1 MSDSNKKKYGLS
13 AFLAL
18 AVFLLVYLGSG
29 ILFTALGYGSEAF
42 QQIPRTFALVIALL
56 VCLLMGGKERSLDYR
71 MDAFCSGAADKD
83 TIMMVVVF
91 LLAGAF
97 CGVARA
103 MGGVDATANLGLS
116 LVPHEFLCAGI
127 FIISALIAT
136 AMGTGMGTISAVG
149 PIAFAVA
156 EGSGVSMATAMAAVL
171 GGAMFGDN
179 LSMISD
185 TTIAAT
191 RGAGCEMRD
200 KFKMN
205 GAIAGVSAVIAIIIF
220 VIVGSGTNTVVET
233 YDYSIIKVVPYI
245 FILAGALLGLNVF
258 ILLISGVVVA
268 AVIGFATN
276 SFTFVEMA
284 QAVGTGMAD
293 MFEISFFALFLRG
306 VIGVVQDLGGVDW
319 VVHKMT
325 RNVKSR
331 KGAEYSMAAM
341 VSAFDVAMENN
352 TIAIIMAAPL
362 CRPMAAEHNISPK
375 RVASIL
381 DIFSCI
387 VQGMLPYSAQVLL
400 CASFANISPLSVV
413 GNNFYCMILAVVTLL
428 TIHFGLGWTKEEK
441 NGVKLYDEDLNV
453 IAEKVNR

>member
-1 MSDSNKKKYGLS
+1 
-13 AFLAL
+13 
-18 AVFLLVYLGSG
+18 
-29 ILFTALGYGSEAF
+29 
-42 QQIPRTFALVIALL
+42 
-56 VCLLMGGKERSLDYR
+56 
-71 MDAFCSGAADKD
+71 
-83 TIMMVVVF
+83 
-91 LLAGAF
+91 
-97 CGVARA
+97 
-103 MGGVDATANLGLS
+103 
-116 LVPHEFLCAGI
+116 
-127 FIISALIAT
+127 
-136 AMGTGMGTISAVG
+136 
-149 PIAFAVA
+149 
-156 EGSGVSMATAMAAVL
+156 
-171 GGAMFGDN
+171 MFGDN

-220 VIVGSGTNTVVET
+220 VIVGSGTSTITES
-233 YDYSIIKVVPYI
+233 YDYSLIKVVPYI

-268 AVIGFATN
+268 AVIGFGTS

-306 VIGVVQDLGGVDW
+306 VIGVVQELGGVDW

-400 CASFANISPLSVV
+400 CASFAGISPLAVV
-413 GNNFYCMILAVVTLL
+413 GNNFYCMVLAVVTLL

>member
-1 MSDSNKKKYGLS
+1 MSNSDKKKQYGLS
-13 AFLAL
+13 AFFPLV
-18 AVFLLVYLGSG
+18 VFLLIYLGSG
-29 ILFTALGYGSEAF
+29 ILFTILGYGSDAF
-42 QQIPRTFALVIALL
+42 KQVPRTFALIAALL
-56 VCLLMGGKERSLDYR
+56 VCLLMGGKERSFTYR
-71 MDAFCSGAADKD
+71 MDAFCNGAADKD
-83 TIMMVVVF
+83 TIMMIVVF

-97 CGVARA
+97 SGVAIA
-103 MGGVDATANLGLS
+103 MGGVEATANLGLS
-116 LVPHEFLCAGI
+116 LVPHQFLCAGI
-127 FIISALIAT
+127 FLISALIAT

-156 EGSGVSMATAMAAVL
+156 ESSGISMSTAMAAVL

-191 RGAGCEMRD
+191 RGTGCEMRD

-205 GAIAGVSAVIAIIIF
+205 GAIAGVSAIIAIAIF
-220 VIVGSGTNTVVET
+220 VATGSGVSTINEAFE
-233 YDYSIIKVVPYI
+233 YSIIKVIPYI
-245 FILAGALLGLNVF
+245 FILVGALLGCNVF
-258 ILLISGVVVA
+258 ILLIAGVAVA
-268 AVIGFATN
+268 AVIGFFTG
-276 SFTFVEMA
+276 SFTVVEMT
-284 QAVGTGMAD
+284 QAAGNGMAG

-306 VIGVVQDLGGVDW
+306 VIGVIQDLGGVDW

-325 RNVKSR
+325 RNVKTR

-341 VSAFDVAMENN
+341 VSAFDIAVENN

-387 VQGMLPYSAQVLL
+387 FQGMLPYSAQVLL
-400 CASFANISPLSVV
+400 CASFADISPLSVV
-413 GNNFYCMILAVVTLL
+413 GHNYYCMILAVVTLL
-428 TIHFGLGWTKEEK
+428 AIHFGLGWTKEEK
-441 NGVKLYDEDLNV
+441 NGEKLYDENLNV
-453 IAEKVNR
+453 IAKS

>member
-1 MSDSNKKKYGLS
+1 MSDNTRKKYGLS
-13 AFLAL
+13 AFLPL
-18 AVFLLVYLGSG
+18 ATFLIVYLGSG
-29 ILFTALGYGSEAF
+29 ILFTVLGYGSEAF
-42 QQIPRTFALVIALL
+42 KQIPRTFALVVALL

-156 EGSGVSMATAMAAVL
+156 DGSGVSMATAMAAVL

-205 GAIAGVSAVIAIIIF
+205 VAIAGVSAVIAIIIF
-220 VIVGSGTNTVVET
+220 VIIGSGTSTITES
-233 YDYSIIKVVPYI
+233 YEYSLIKVVPYI

-268 AVIGFATN
+268 AVIGFGTS

-306 VIGVVQDLGGVDW
+306 VIGVVQELGGVEW
-319 VVHKMT
+319 VVHKMS

-341 VSAFDVAMENN
+341 VSAFDVAMEN
-352 TIAIIMAAPL
+352 MAAPL

-400 CASFANISPLSVV
+400 CASFAGISPLAVV
-413 GNNFYCMILAVVTLL
+413 GNNFYCMVLAVVTLL
-428 TIHFGLGWTKEEK
+428 AIHFGLGWTKEEK
-441 NGVKLYDEDLNV
+441 SGVKLYDEDLNV
-453 IAEKVNR
+453 IAEKVEH

>member
-13 AFLAL
+13 AFLPL

-185 TTIAAT
+185 SHP
-191 RGAGCEMRD
+191 RCRMRD
-200 KFKMN
+200 
-205 GAIAGVSAVIAIIIF
+205 AG
-220 VIVGSGTNTVVET
+220 
-233 YDYSIIKVVPYI
+233 
-245 FILAGALLGLNVF
+245 
-258 ILLISGVVVA
+258 
-268 AVIGFATN
+268 
-276 SFTFVEMA
+276 
-284 QAVGTGMAD
+284 Q
-293 MFEISFFALFLRG
+293 
-306 VIGVVQDLGGVDW
+306 VQDERRHCRCIRGHRNHHLRDRGKRHIYDHR
-319 VVHKMT
+319 VV
-325 RNVKSR
+325 
-331 KGAEYSMAAM
+331 
-341 VSAFDVAMENN
+341 
-352 TIAIIMAAPL
+352 
-362 CRPMAAEHNISPK
+362 
-375 RVASIL
+375 
-381 DIFSCI
+381 
-387 VQGMLPYSAQVLL
+387 
-400 CASFANISPLSVV
+400 
-413 GNNFYCMILAVVTLL
+413 
-428 TIHFGLGWTKEEK
+428 
-441 NGVKLYDEDLNV
+441 
-453 IAEKVNR
+453 